1 LPEEKTER
9 LEILEEMY
17 RLTHYWDFMDSNLFN
32 DLTLDLIRL
41 IGVETYDTRASRR
54 TRLLLPK
61 PGTDHFVRTVR
72 KLTEDLCLEGGPL
85 AKKCEEFE
93 EYNRSVLA
101 ETG

>member
-1 LPEEKTER
+1 MER

-17 RLTHYWDFMDSNLFN
+17 RLAHYWDFMGSNLFN

-54 TRLLLPK
+54 THLLLPK
-61 PGTDHFVRTVR
+61 PGTDCVARIVR
-72 KLTEDLCLEGGPL
+72 KLTEDLRLEGEPL

-93 EYNRSVLA
+93 EKNRSVLA
-101 ETG
+101 ETD